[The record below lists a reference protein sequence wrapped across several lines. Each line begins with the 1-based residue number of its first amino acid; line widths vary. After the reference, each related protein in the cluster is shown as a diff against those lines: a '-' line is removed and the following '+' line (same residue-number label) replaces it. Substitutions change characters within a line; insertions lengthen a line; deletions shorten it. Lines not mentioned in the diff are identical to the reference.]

1 MATEPTPLE
10 KARAVAAEAQAAA
23 ERAHD
28 AEQVAWLDSV
38 KNVKELNVGTSF
50 QQRQLRTR
58 YITLFGLPRW
68 TALVANSR

>member
-1 MATEPTPLE
+1 MASEPTALE
-10 KARAVAAEAQAAA
+10 KARAAAAEAQAAA
-23 ERAHD
+23 ERAHE

-38 KNVKELNVGTSF
+38 KHVKELNVGTPY
-50 QQRQLRTR
+50 QQRQLRSR